1 MKQTGLRAV
10 ALVMALASGCGL
22 SGAEQ
27 LPEDVSAPRSR
38 PLADDRVRVWPS
50 SAQVEEGVEY
60 VYETGHCGLT
70 YELDFDGSFWEPA
83 VEPGNEEPPSFF
95 INQDEGTITLVS
107 ENEARYEGSTGETVE
122 LRRLHG
128 PIVLPGCA

>member
-1 MKQTGLRAV
+1 MKAGVRAV
-10 ALVMALASGCGL
+10 ALAMVFVSGCGW

-27 LPEDVSAPRSR
+27 LPEDVSARRSP
-38 PLADDRVRVWPS
+38 PLADGRFRVWPS

-95 INQDEGTITLVS
+95 INQDAGTITLVS
-107 ENEARYEGSTGETVE
+107 EDEARYEASTGETVE